1 MATVL
6 PDRTEWPALAP
17 TPGSP
22 VWDAFCDIRMLATA
36 GYALVLQVAHPTVGA
51 GVHEHSGFVED
62 PWGRLL
68 RTLDYVHGTVYGG
81 PELAGTTGARIRG
94 LHRPIRGVR
103 ADGARYSAMEPDAF
117 AWVHATLALAVVEG
131 RRAFA
136 APMTPAERAAFYA
149 QWRDVG
155 RLIGVRERDLPGDWP
170 GFETYTME
178 TMSSTLRW
186 TPAVPQVWATLGA
199 APAPD
204 VPGLRPGLWR
214 ALRGPLALPL
224 QLATAGLLP
233 PALRERLSLPF
244 DPARAAAF
252 RTLCLGM
259 KAAGPLRFGPLREFG
274 PFYVRARRL
283 GA

>member
-1 MATVL
+1 
-6 PDRTEWPALAP
+6 
-17 TPGSP
+17 
-22 VWDAFCDIRMLATA
+22 MLATA

-94 LHRPIRGVR
+94 LHR
-103 ADGARYSAMEPDAF
+103 
-117 AWVHATLALAVVEG
+117 
-131 RRAFA
+131 
-136 APMTPAERAAFYA
+136 
-149 QWRDVG
+149 
-155 RLIGVRERDLPGDWP
+155 
-170 GFETYTME
+170 
-178 TMSSTLRW
+178 
-186 TPAVPQVWATLGA
+186 
-199 APAPD
+199 
-204 VPGLRPGLWR
+204 RPGLWR

-233 PALRERLSLPF
+233 PRLRERLGLPF
-244 DPARAAAF
+244 DGGRAAAF